1 MPNHGAATFVSV
13 NWQSVSRRQ
22 IDDINST
29 YTPSYNIVD
38 LGARYAHPIMNR
50 VATWRL
56 NVNNVG
62 NVHYWSTLGPG
73 NITGTN
79 VGSYTAHLGSPRTV
93 SVSMEIAF

>member
-1 MPNHGAATFVSV
+1 MG
-13 NWQSVSRRQ
+13 RRP
-22 IDDINST
+22 IDDANT
-29 YTPSYNIVD
+29 AYAPGYHVVD
-38 LGARYAHPIMNR
+38 LGARYAQSLKGI

-62 NVHYWSTLGPG
+62 DTHYWSTLGPG

-93 SVSMEIAF
+93 VASMEVAF